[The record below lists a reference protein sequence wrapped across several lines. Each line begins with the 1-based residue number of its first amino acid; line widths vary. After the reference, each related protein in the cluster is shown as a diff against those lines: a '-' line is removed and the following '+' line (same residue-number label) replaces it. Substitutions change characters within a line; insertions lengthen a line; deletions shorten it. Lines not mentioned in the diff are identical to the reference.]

1 VVSERIQRRIE
12 RLLERADEAIS
23 VFDWTTVRESALA
36 VLALDPSNVDAK
48 AFLRAAEERLAATA
62 AAGRM
67 PAPPVASPLPEGE
80 GQGEGQPEH
89 QHHPE
94 QPLAGAGE
102 SPALPGPAVAPSV
115 GARFIEPA
123 AQTPFVPSAF
133 ANGRYT
139 VKRFLGEGGKKQ
151 VYLAHD
157 TLLDRDVAFAL
168 IKTEGLDDT
177 GRDRI
182 TREAQAM
189 GRLGT
194 HPHIVSVFDLDEEPA
209 TGSLPILGEG
219 AVGAGFKPARPTQ
232 PYIVTELMG
241 GGDDEE
247 LIKKAPEHRP
257 PLERTL
263 EVGIEVCRGLEFAHS
278 HGIVHRDLKP
288 GNVWLTGATGNGQPA
303 TVAGTAAGSLLPDA
317 AAVAKIGD
325 FGLAVALDRSRLT
338 QAGMMVGTVAYMP
351 PEQAMGGEVTPQ
363 SDLYSLGA
371 MLYEMV
377 TGRPPFVG
385 DESVA
390 IITQHL
396 NTAPV
401 SPSWHNPAVPSG
413 LEALILRLLEKDPA
427 KRPAGAGEVGQALEG
442 VRAGLKPVPK
452 GAAHPSLPAS
462 LPLRERGDGIAAPPD
477 SPMYG
482 RTFVGREAEL
492 QQLQSAFDAATSGQ
506 GSLAMVVGEPG
517 IGKTSLCEQLATYAT
532 IRGGKTLVGHCYEE
546 GSLSLPYLPFV
557 EAMRSYVLMREPDK
571 LRQDLGT
578 GAGDIA
584 RIVSEVRDRITDL
597 TPGGS
602 GWGSPS
608 PLRKGLLK
616 VTAPAPSPRPF
627 RTERAG
633 VRETPGHQQTPE
645 PRSRPHPGP
654 LPILGEGE
662 RGDPE
667 EERYRLYQAVT
678 GFLRNAAAV
687 RPLVIV
693 LEDLHDADRGTL
705 DLLLHLSRNLAGSRL
720 LLVGTYRDIEVD
732 RSHPLSATLAEL
744 RRTSGFR
751 RVLLRGLTA
760 DEVQR
765 MLSGLSGQDVR
776 WELAEAVHRQTEGNP
791 LFVQEVLRYLVEEG
805 LITREGGHWR
815 ASGDTPLAVSIPEGL
830 RDVIGK
836 RLSRL
841 SPDCNRL
848 LAIAAV
854 IGRDFRLDT
863 LQAVAGV
870 AEESLL
876 AALEEATRAAVLSE
890 QARVGGVEYR
900 FAHAFFR
907 QTLYEELSVP
917 RRLRMHQEVAR
928 VLERQYGNRLDEHA
942 AELAEHFAQ
951 STDPDDLRKAID
963 YAERAAHRAL
973 AVYAYG
979 EAARH
984 LEQALDVQEVLD
996 PDEKAKRCD
1005 LLLTLA
1011 EALLPAGEPGR
1022 VFETVAPQAF
1032 ALAEALDDSGRA
1044 SGACQLALEGHQR
1057 YGNVTSAGTA
1067 GYGLWAERA
1076 DRYAAP
1082 GTLHRVRADVAMARA
1097 YRAQGKLV
1105 EASDL
1110 EKTALD
1116 MAQQL
1121 GDPDAIFSAAIQVGN
1136 SLWMTATNQVSLE
1149 RALHGAEEL
1158 IGSPRAGVSARTL
1171 GAALQY
1177 SGYVFLNLGYR
1188 TQVQAAWGE
1197 LADLARRT
1205 ADADNL
1211 AHSLTNQIDQALLDG
1226 DLEAAAAAA
1235 TRVRDRGEEFGAP
1248 ITGWLFA
1255 SRGFRPLL
1263 YLNRAKEALE
1273 AVTETGPLAGDAAE
1287 QGFAGW
1293 LIRSRRTLVLACV
1306 GRLDEARAAM
1316 TRLLAEQRAASE
1328 DHLSTPNMGVP
1339 LLETAVVLRDREAAA
1354 LLFRRLQPVSSLAY
1368 GGISLTCVARHLGDA
1383 AVLLGER
1390 DEALAYYAQ
1399 ALEICEKIRFRP
1411 EIALTYLE
1419 IAELLLE
1426 GDAGGMNRAPTAAD
1440 GAGAR
1445 EGPHPGP
1452 LPRGGGDAKRAE
1464 ALGHLDFAITE
1475 FRQMK
1480 MQPALKRALRHKEVL
1495 KA

>member
-1 VVSERIQRRIE
+1 MPSERTQRHID
-12 RLLERADEAIS
+12 RLLDAADEAMAQR
-23 VFDWTTVRESALA
+23 DWALVRQNAQD
-36 VLALDPSNVDAK
+36 VIDLDPGNEDAV
-48 AFLRAAEERLAATA
+48 AFLAAVDRKTET
-62 AAGRM
+62 
-67 PAPPVASPLPEGE
+67 PALPDSTHPPRPEGVSGDGPPSGGVE
-80 GQGEGQPEH
+80 EASSTTPRMGRGEGQPKQQDH
-89 QHHPE
+89 AGQS
-94 QPLAGAGE
+94 LAGAGG
-102 SPALPGPAVAPSV
+102 SPALPGPTAPPSV
-115 GARFIEPA
+115 GARFIAPV
-123 AQTPFVPSAF
+123 AQAPSVPTSFV
-133 ANGRYT
+133 NGRYT
-139 VKRFLGEGGKKQ
+139 VQKFLGEGGKKK

-189 GRLGT
+189 GRLGA
-194 HPHIVSVFDLDEEPA
+194 HPHIVSVFDLGDEPA
-209 TGSLPILGEG
+209 SGPHPDPLPSLGEG
-219 AVGAGFKPARPTQ
+219 AAGAGFKPARASQ
-232 PYIVTELMG
+232 PYIVTELMA
-241 GGDDEE
+241 GGDVEG
-247 LIKKAPEHRP
+247 LIERVKSDSAGGARHVV
-257 PLERTL
+257 PLAETL
-263 EVGIEVCRGLEFAHS
+263 RIGIEVCRGLEFAHS

-288 GNVWLTGATGNGQPA
+288 GNVWLTED
-303 TVAGTAAGSLLPDA
+303 GTAKL
-317 AAVAKIGD
+317 GD

-338 QAGMMVGTVAYMP
+338 QAGMMVGTVSYMP
-351 PEQAMGGEVTPQ
+351 PEQAMGGEVTPR

-377 TGRPPFVG
+377 TGRPPFVA

-396 NTAPV
+396 NSAPV

-427 KRPAGAGEVGQALEG
+427 KRPASAAEVQAALES
-442 VRAGLKPVPK
+442 VRAGFKPAPTGGGPVSSLSQA
-452 GAAHPSLPAS
+452 GEGEGEGDYRAAANAQATP
-462 LPLRERGDGIAAPPD
+462 EN
-477 SPMYG
+477 PMYG

-506 GSLAMVVGEPG
+506 GSLALVVGEPG
-517 IGKTSLCEQLATYAT
+517 IGKTSICEQLATYAT
-532 IRGGKTLVGHCYEE
+532 IRSGKTLVGHCYEE

-557 EAMRSYVLMREPDK
+557 EAMRSYVLTREPDG
-571 LRQDLGT
+571 LRHDLGT

-584 RIVSEVRDRITDL
+584 RSVSEVRDRIF
-597 TPGGS
+597 
-602 GWGSPS
+602 PS
-608 PLRKGLLK
+608 PLAGEGRVRGEGP
-616 VTAPAPSPRPF
+616 APA
-627 RTERAG
+627 A
-633 VRETPGHQQTPE
+633 
-645 PRSRPHPGP
+645 
-654 LPILGEGE
+654 
-662 RGDPE
+662 DPE

-687 RPLVIV
+687 HPLVIV

-705 DLLLHLSRNLAGSRL
+705 DLLLHLVRNLAGSRL

-928 VLERQYGNRLDEHA
+928 VLERQYGNRLEEHA

-951 STDPDDLRKAID
+951 STDAGDLRKAIA
-963 YAERAAHRAL
+963 YAERAAARAL

-996 PDEKAKRCD
+996 PDDKAKRCD
-1005 LLLTLA
+1005 LLLALG
-1011 EALLPAGEPGR
+1011 EALLPAGEPAR
-1022 VFETVAPQAF
+1022 VFERVAPQALE
-1032 ALAEALDDSGRA
+1032 LAEALEDNGRA
-1044 SGACQLALEGHQR
+1044 SLACQLAVEALGR
-1057 YGNVTSAGTA
+1057 YGNLAMGGTA
-1067 GYGLWAERA
+1067 VHRHWAERA

-1082 GTLHRVRADVAMARA
+1082 RTLARVRADLALGRV
-1097 YRAQGKLV
+1097 YRGGGNLA
-1105 EASDL
+1105 EASAL
-1110 EKTALD
+1110 EKAAVAL
-1116 MAQQL
+1116 AQQL
-1121 GDPDAIFSAAIQVGN
+1121 GDPDAIFSAGIQVGN
-1136 SLWMTATNQVSLE
+1136 SLWMSPTSEVSQE
-1149 RALHGAEEL
+1149 RALQGADEL
-1158 IGSPRAGVSARTL
+1158 VGYPRAGVSARTL

-1177 SGYVFLNLGYR
+1177 SGYVFLNLGDR
-1188 TQVQAAWGE
+1188 TRAQTVWGE
-1197 LADLARRT
+1197 LAALAQRT
-1205 ADADNL
+1205 KDADNL
-1211 AHSLTNQIDQALLDG
+1211 AHSLTNEIDQALLDRSSRSG
-1226 DLEAAAAAA
+1226 GRRRNASPRSRRRARCSHCGTPLWLPRVPA
-1235 TRVRDRGEEFGAP
+1235 TTLFESSRGGLGGVA
-1248 ITGWLFA
+1248 WSRK
-1255 SRGFRPLL
+1255 SRGF
-1263 YLNRAKEALE
+1263 
-1273 AVTETGPLAGDAAE
+1273 G
-1287 QGFAGW
+1287 
-1293 LIRSRRTLVLACV
+1293 
-1306 GRLDEARAAM
+1306 
-1316 TRLLAEQRAASE
+1316 
-1328 DHLSTPNMGVP
+1328 
-1339 LLETAVVLRDREAAA
+1339 
-1354 LLFRRLQPVSSLAY
+1354 
-1368 GGISLTCVARHLGDA
+1368 
-1383 AVLLGER
+1383 
-1390 DEALAYYAQ
+1390 
-1399 ALEICEKIRFRP
+1399 
-1411 EIALTYLE
+1411 
-1419 IAELLLE
+1419 
-1426 GDAGGMNRAPTAAD
+1426 
-1440 GAGAR
+1440 
-1445 EGPHPGP
+1445 
-1452 LPRGGGDAKRAE
+1452 
-1464 ALGHLDFAITE
+1464 
-1475 FRQMK
+1475 
-1480 MQPALKRALRHKEVL
+1480 
-1495 KA
+1495 